1 MGMFCIRFWHDEPA
15 ILGTGKKPMLTDR
28 KLRQISLCVI
38 LLSGHVAGGAES
50 DAHSQE
56 ARAFLDAFVARLKPL
71 QKEVSLAWWDAST
84 KGDDASFQ
92 KKQEAE
98 NRIDAMLAD
107 PVSFQRLTTLRER
120 GGITDR
126 IVARRLEVLY
136 LRCLEKQVTP
146 LLLQEMNAKSNSIEK
161 AFNAFRPMVNGEKIS
176 SNEVRNTLQKSTS
189 SADRQAAWEGS
200 KGVGAVVEKNLLELV
215 ALRNKAARELGFAD
229 YHVMKMF
236 LSEQKQGDILR
247 LFDELDDLTR
257 EPFRKAKSEIDEKLA
272 EKCGISVEELRPWHY
287 HDPFFQDSPAVFGAD
302 LDALYRQADILKLC
316 CDFYVNI
323 DLPIDDVLER
333 SDLFEKPGKSPHAFC
348 TDIDRDGDVR
358 VLANVVPSERWMETM
373 LHELGHAVYSSKN
386 IPSTVPYLLRENSHI
401 LTTEGIA
408 MMFGRL
414 SKNGLWHEKM
424 GVASDDPAT
433 RQKVSDDAARVLR
446 NQLLIFSRWC
456 QVMLRFEKGLYEN
469 PKQDLNDLWWTLVEK
484 YQMVKR
490 PPDRDAP
497 DYASKI
503 HIVVAPVYYHN
514 YMMGELFASQL
525 HHAIAR
531 DVVQGADPRKVVY
544 VGNTRVG
551 EFLKK
556 KVFAPGA
563 TLTWNELTEFATG
576 EKLTP
581 KAFAEDFRP

>member
-1 MGMFCIRFWHDEPA
+1 MTDVNVYFVAMLA
-15 ILGTGKKPMLTDR
+15 ILYSPFNSAAAEPPSQTAEAQRFLTN
-28 KLRQISLCVI
+28 
-38 LLSGHVAGGAES
+38 
-50 DAHSQE
+50 
-56 ARAFLDAFVARLKPL
+56 FVGRLKPL
-71 QKEVSLAWWDAST
+71 QKESNLAWWNAST
-84 KGDDASFQ
+84 KGDDESFQ

-98 NRIDAMLAD
+98 NRIDALLASPAD
-107 PVSFQRLTTLRER
+107 FQRLSTLREN
-120 GGITDR
+120 GGISDR

-136 LRCLEKQVTP
+136 LRCLEKQVP
-146 LLLQEMNAKSNSIEK
+146 SLLLQEMNAKSNSIEK
-161 AFNAFRPMVNGEKIS
+161 SFNSFRPTVNGEEKS
-176 SNEVRNTLQKSTS
+176 SNEVRNILQKSAS

-200 KGVGAVVEKNLLELV
+200 KGVGAVVKKNLLALV
-215 ALRNKAARELGFAD
+215 ALRNQAARELGFEN

-236 LSEQKQGDILR
+236 LSEQKQDDILK
-247 LFDELDDLTR
+247 LFDELDELTR

-272 EKCGISVEELRPWHY
+272 AHCGIAISELRPWHY

-302 LDALYRQADILKLC
+302 LDGLYSKQDILKLC
-316 CDFYVNI
+316 RVFYAGI
-323 DLPIDDVLER
+323 DLPIEDVLER
-333 SDLFEKPGKSPHAFC
+333 SDLFEKQGKSPHAFC

-386 IPSTVPYLLRENSHI
+386 IPNSVPYLLREQSHI

-414 SKNGLWHEKM
+414 SKNGRWQERM

-433 RQKVSDDAARVLR
+433 RKKVSEDAARVLR

-469 PKQDLNDLWWTLVEK
+469 PKQDLNKLWWDLVEK

-490 PPDRDAP
+490 PKNRDAP

-531 DVVQGADPRKVVY
+531 DVADGADPRKVIY
-544 VGNTRVG
+544 ANDPQVGK
-551 EFLKK
+551 FLKQ

-576 EKLTP
+576 ERLNP